1 MIQSQIFLMSQ
12 EAVWKAD
19 MAARRERVSRLY
31 GKPSG
36 RASGRR
42 RVPALPVLHLP
53 RRHRRAVAV
62 A

>member
-1 MIQSQIFLMSQ
+1 MIQSQMFLMSQ

-19 MAARRERVSRLY
+19 MAARRERVSRMY
-31 GKPSG
+31 STRSRGS
-36 RASGRR
+36 RR
-42 RVPALPVLHLP
+42 RRIPARPVLHLP

>member
-1 MIQSQIFLMSQ
+1 MIQSQIFLMSE
-12 EAVWKAD
+12 EAAWKAD
-19 MAARRERVSRLY
+19 MAARRERVARLY

-36 RASGRR
+36 RPGGRR

-53 RRHRRAVAV
+53 RRRRRAVAV

>member
-12 EAVWKAD
+12 EAAWKAD
-19 MAARRERVSRLY
+19 MAARRERVGRMY
-31 GKPSG
+31 GGP
-36 RASGRR
+36 SGRR
-42 RVPALPVLHLP
+42 RVPARPVLHLP

>member
-1 MIQSQIFLMSQ
+1 MIQSQIFLMSE

-19 MAARRERVSRLY
+19 MAARRERVGRLY
-31 GKPSG
+31 GKQG
-36 RASGRR
+36 GRR

-53 RRHRRAVAV
+53 RRRRRAVAV

>member
-1 MIQSQIFLMSQ
+1 MIQSQIFLMSE

-19 MAARRERVSRLY
+19 MAARRERVGRLY
-31 GKPSG
+31 GKRGG
-36 RASGRR
+36 RVRL
-42 RVPALPVLHLP
+42 PALPVLHLP